1 MLNTYLTDLNEPYAI
16 KAPKAIGV
24 SPQAQRSFLLVS
36 MGLLNHSWQSV
47 EIQFHGLGTVNRL
60 FSEASLVPGI
70 GDRFMLP
77 VQ

>member
-47 EIQFHGLGTVNRL
+47 EILFHGLGTVNRL
-60 FSEASLVPGI
+60 FNVVNPVLGT
-70 GDRFMLP
+70 GDRSMLP
-77 VQ
+77 DQ